1 MVKAVKGITTVL
13 CCLLVLAASAQK
25 TRVHYEDD
33 VLFKESL
40 KLFEKQKYGAA
51 QSGFGQVIEKYS
63 SVRSETQ
70 GAAEYYR
77 AVCAIELFNPDAEYF
92 ITEFLDA
99 FPESPYAIRAR
110 YDMAKFKYRD
120 QVYKEAVYWFGL
132 VNEYDVPKNEMT
144 EYRFKYA
151 YSLFEVQDYAAAK
164 PLFKQVMENQNKY
177 RTPALYYYS
186 HLAYLDSNY
195 ETAYRGF
202 EELRTDPKF
211 APIVPYYLTQILYEQ
226 KKFDKIIEYAPQF
239 LDSASTKRQPEI
251 SRILGEAY
259 YKTGEFE
266 KALPYLET
274 YHSTATA
281 FTKDD
286 YYSLG
291 YVFYRT
297 GSYEKAA
304 GMLEKV
310 TSENDTIAQ
319 NAYYHLADCY
329 IQMGD
334 KTKARNAFFAAANK
348 PINKDITEDAL
359 FCYAKIT
366 YELSY
371 SPFNETITA
380 FEDYIA
386 RYPTSKKIDDAYAFL
401 VKVYMTSKNY
411 KDALASLEKIKRR
424 NADTDMAYQRV
435 AYFRGLELFN
445 NLEFIEAV
453 GLFDKSLV
461 YGMYDKDIRALCHY
475 WKAEALYRQMNYSE
489 AQKSFSTFILS
500 PGSITKPEY
509 KLAHYDLGY
518 SFFKLKEYTSAMTWF
533 RKYTDMTMNDNTIQ
547 YADACNR
554 VGDSYF
560 MLREYDKAVVYYKR
574 AYDQKMIDADYALF
588 QQGFCNGL
596 LKNQDRKI
604 AKLQQLLLEFPQS
617 AYADDAAYELGQGH
631 ISKDEY
637 SLAKPYY
644 LRIVEE
650 FPNSSYVLRS
660 YLQLGLI
667 YFSENNLD
675 QSAEV
680 YKKLIQDYPGS
691 PESKSALIGLKNIY
705 INKNKVD
712 DYVQYVEGLG
722 EFAKVSQSEQ
732 DSLNY
737 LAAED
742 AYMRTDC
749 PLARDLFNKY
759 LKKYPDGIFAL
770 NSHYYRSDC
779 YAQEENLDSAMV
791 GYRFIIG
798 KPKNP
803 FTEQTLLYAAKTA
816 NKQQD
821 YESSAKYYARLE
833 TIAEL
838 KSNMLEA
845 RVGQMLAY
853 EKLKNNKEC
862 IAAAERLITTDKVS
876 EEQIRTANFIMGK
889 SYLAEQDTV
898 NALIKFR
905 TLALNVSSKEGAQ
918 SKFIVSRLLFE
929 QGKYDEAE
937 AEVTSFLDMGSPH
950 QFWLGK
956 SYIIW
961 GDIYF
966 AREDFFQ
973 AKYTYQSILENY
985 PVKDDGIIEKARER
999 NDSVIKT
1006 EELRL
1011 NQPKAPLEI
1020 DFYDSENELLFDN
1033 TNN

>member
-1 MVKAVKGITTVL
+1 MVKAVKSITTLL
-13 CCLLVLAASAQK
+13 CCVLVMAASAQK

-33 VLFKESL
+33 VLFKDAL
-40 KLFEKQKYGAA
+40 RLFEKEKYGAA
-51 QSGFGQVIEKYS
+51 QKGFDEVIDKYS
-63 SVRSETQ
+63 TVRNETH

-120 QVYKEAVYWFGL
+120 QIYKEAVYWFGL
-132 VNEYDVPKNEMT
+132 VNEYDVPKKEKS
-144 EYRFKYA
+144 EYYFKYA
-151 YSLFEVQDYAAAK
+151 YSLFAVEDFASAK
-164 PLFKQVMENQNKY
+164 PLFKQVMETNNKY

-186 HLAYLDSNY
+186 HLAYLDHNY

-202 EELRTDPKF
+202 EELRSEPKF

-226 KKFDKIIEYAPQF
+226 KKYDKIIEYAPQF

-259 YKTGEFE
+259 YKIGSFD
-266 KALPYLET
+266 KALPYFEK
-274 YHSTATA
+274 YDSTATS

-297 GSYEKAA
+297 GKYEKAA
-304 GMLEKV
+304 ARFEKV
-310 TSENDTIAQ
+310 TGENDTISQ
-319 NAYYHLADCY
+319 NAFYHLADCY
-329 IQMGD
+329 VQMGD
-334 KTKARNAFFAAANK
+334 KVKARNAFFAATNK
-348 PINKDITEDAL
+348 PIDKDITEDAL

-371 SPFNETITA
+371 SPFNETIIA
-380 FEDYIA
+380 FENYIA
-386 RYPTSKKIDDAYAFL
+386 KYPTSKKIDDAYAFL

-411 KDALASLEKIKRR
+411 KDALTSLEKIKRR

-445 NLEFIEAV
+445 NLDFVEAV
-453 GLFDKSLV
+453 ILFDKSLV

-475 WKAEALYRQMNYSE
+475 WKAEAHYREMKYAE
-489 AQKSFSTFILS
+489 ASASFSTFILS
-500 PGSITKPEY
+500 AGAITKPEY
-509 KLAHYDLGY
+509 SLAHYNLGY
-518 SFFKLKEYTSAMTWF
+518 SFFKLKDYGNATIWF
-533 RKYTDMTMNDNTIQ
+533 RKYTDMKSQENTLE

-554 VGDSYF
+554 VGDCYF
-560 MLREYDKAVVYYKR
+560 MLREFEKANTYYKR
-574 AYDQKMIDADYALF
+574 SYDKKLIDADYALF

-596 LKNQDRKI
+596 LKNANKKI
-604 AKLQQLLLEFPQS
+604 EFLEKLLREYPHS
-617 AYADDAAYELGQGH
+617 SYAADAAYELGQGH

-637 SLAKPYY
+637 HLAKPFYQ
-644 LRIVEE
+644 RIVTE
-650 FPNSSYVLRS
+650 FPNSSYVTRS

-675 QSAEV
+675 ESAKV
-680 YKKLIQDYPGS
+680 YKKVIQDYPGS
-691 PESKSALIGLKNIY
+691 PESKSAILGLKNIY
-705 INKNKVD
+705 ITKNRVD
-712 DYVQYVEGLG
+712 EYVAYVESLG
-722 EFAKVSQSEQ
+722 EFAKVSVTEQ

-742 AYMRTDC
+742 AYMRADC
-749 PLARDLFNKY
+749 PMARDLFNKY
-759 LKKYPDGIFAL
+759 LNKYPDGIFAL

-779 YAQEENLDSAMV
+779 YAQEQNYDSAMA
-791 GYRFIIG
+791 GYRFIIS

-816 NKQQD
+816 SKKND
-821 YESSAKYYARLE
+821 FESAAKYYARLE
-833 TIAEL
+833 NVAEL

-845 RVGQMLAY
+845 RQGQMVAY
-853 EKLKNNKEC
+853 EKLNNHKEC
-862 IAAAERLITTDKVS
+862 IASAERFITTDKVS
-876 EEQIRTANFIMGK
+876 PEQVRNANFVMGK
-889 SYLAEQDTV
+889 AYIALHDTV
-898 NALIKFR
+898 NAFIKFR
-905 TLALNVSSKEGAQ
+905 TLALDVSSREGAQ
-918 SKFIVSRLLFE
+918 SKFLVSRLLYE
-929 QGKYDEAE
+929 QGKYDDAE
-937 AEVTSFLDMGSPH
+937 SEVTSFLDAGTSH

-973 AKYTYQSILENY
+973 AKYTYKSILENY
-985 PVKDDGIIEKARER
+985 PVKDDGIMAIARER
-999 NDSVIKT
+999 HDAVLKA

-1020 DFYDSENELLFDN
+1020 NFYDSENELLFDN